1 MLVAYALV
9 LRFWGLVY
17 TDAWEPESAGI
28 LAQWVY
34 GQVGYSGWIPSLI
47 ALLLVFIEAWMLNA
61 LVLRDRMGKDA
72 NLFPGVFYI
81 LICSSIPS
89 FLHLSPLHLANFF
102 YILALFELFSIYKKP
117 SCTVNLF
124 NSGLWIAIGSLFY
137 PSYLVL
143 FIFSIIVIN
152 SLRSLK
158 LGDIL
163 IVLTGVIV
171 PYIYA
176 GVYYFWTDRLTL
188 FWGEQFPIKIGLPGF
203 ALDNEVL
210 YYISVVFFGLLILV
224 VLFSWSGFLMKNIIQ
239 VQKKINML
247 YSALFVSVLGVF
259 FIPMMSLDTL
269 LFLAAPLGVLLSF
282 NFTNMPRQ
290 RAEVL
295 HLILVILIL
304 YFHYLVFNN
313 QL

>member
-1 MLVAYALV
+1 MLVAYALL
-9 LRFWGLVY
+9 LRFWGLLY
-17 TDAWEPESAGI
+17 TDIWEPESAGI

-34 GQVGYSGWIPSLI
+34 AQVGYTGWVPSLI
-47 ALLLVFIEAWMLNA
+47 ALLLVFVEAWMLNG
-61 LVLRDRMGKDA
+61 LILRDRMGKDA

-117 SCTVNLF
+117 SCTINLF
-124 NSGLWIAIGSLFY
+124 NSGLWIAIGSFFY

-143 FIFSIIVIN
+143 FLFTIIVIN

-163 IVLTGVIV
+163 IVLSGVVV

-176 GVYYFWTDRLTL
+176 GVYYFWTGRLGL
-188 FWGEQFPIKIGLPGF
+188 FFGEQFPIKIGLPNF
-203 ALDNEVL
+203 VIENEVL
-210 YYISVVFFGLLILV
+210 YYICIVFFSLLILV
-224 VLFSWSGFLMKNIIQ
+224 VLFSWGGFLMKNIIQ

-247 YSALFVSVLGVF
+247 YSAIFISVLGVF
-259 FIPMMSLDTL
+259 LVPMLSLDAL
-269 LFLAAPLGVLLSF
+269 LFLAAPLGVLVSF
-282 NFTNMPRQ
+282 NFTNMPSQ

-313 QL
+313 YL